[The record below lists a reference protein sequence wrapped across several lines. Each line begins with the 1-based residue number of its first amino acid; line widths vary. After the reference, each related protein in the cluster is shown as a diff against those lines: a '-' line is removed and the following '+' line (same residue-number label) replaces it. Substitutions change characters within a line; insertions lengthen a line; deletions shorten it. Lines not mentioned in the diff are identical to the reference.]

1 MYARNRWNRKLY
13 KVIEMTDKSVTL
25 QREDGTSFTIQK
37 TEYAF
42 SYFPEK

>member
-1 MYARNRWNRKLY
+1 MKAINKWNKRTYVVLE
-13 KVIEMTDKSVTL
+13 VTDKTVTL

-37 TEYAF
+37 TEYVF